1 MSRAST
7 GSALRRYERLLEPL
21 ARLESS
27 VTRAAPCPTGR
38 PHCLRLPG
46 MDAADIPVPG
56 TMPRVIG
63 VRGARHNNLQDIDV
77 DVPLWRTVAVV
88 GVSGSGKTSLAIGTL
103 YAEGMHRFLEGLST
117 YTRRRLTQ
125 AQRPDVDRIDHLP
138 SALALRQRPPI
149 PGPRSTVG
157 TMSEVLN
164 VLRLMM
170 SRLGSHLC
178 PNGHRI
184 GPSIAT
190 QAMEMACPV
199 CGVRFELPS
208 AESFAFNSY
217 GACPAC
223 HGLGVRSEVD
233 ESTLVPDPSKTIEDG
248 AVLPWNS
255 GGRRLSMY
263 AAGQLGVRLDVP
275 YQELT
280 DRERDIVLHGEPVQR
295 QVTLSSGRTGRSVQ
309 LSVNYD
315 NAVAAVERSLR
326 SDNERTRRLVQRFLV
341 TRVCSVCHGTRLRP
355 EALTSLLGGRNIA
368 EISEFRLDQLREFA
382 AGLPAELPADLERLT
397 AGLLAELTGAL
408 TPLLDVGLGYLT
420 LDRAGASL
428 STGERQRIELTSTVR
443 ASTTGMLYVLDEP
456 SVGLHPANVQGLHK
470 TITALAGNGNSV
482 VIVEHEREL
491 IRAADWVIELGPE
504 AGAKG
509 GTVIAEGTPSQL
521 EADPRSIIGPFLSGA
536 ASVSRDHPPWPGPD
550 GQIVLEVAD
559 LYNLHDVRV
568 AFPLHRLTALAGPSG
583 AGKTALVLD
592 SLIPAAR
599 ALLAEAPLPGHVRR
613 LDLGGIRQVI
623 QVDASPIGQNARSTP
638 ATYSGAFDQIR
649 RVFAES
655 AYARRRRWKPGH
667 FSFNTREGQCP
678 TCRGLGQIDLDV
690 QYLPDISV
698 QCPTCH
704 GTRYNDD
711 TLAVRVDG
719 LTIAEVLGLSVD
731 DALARFAGRGP
742 VAAALRPVSDVGLGY
757 LRLGEPTP
765 SLSGGESQRLRIA
778 SRLRASQRGALY
790 VFDEPS
796 TGLHPLDVAT
806 LVSVFDRLLDA
817 GATIIVIDHDLDLL
831 AAADHLIDMGPGGGP
846 DGGHIL
852 TAGPPEDVARA
863 PASVT
868 GPWLAE
874 HLHLAK

>member
-1 MSRAST
+1 
-7 GSALRRYERLLEPL
+7 
-21 ARLESS
+21 
-27 VTRAAPCPTGR
+27 
-38 PHCLRLPG
+38 
-46 MDAADIPVPG
+46 MDAGDIPVRGPL
-56 TMPRVIG
+56 PNVIA
-63 VRGARHNNLQDIDV
+63 VRGARHNNLKDIDV

-103 YAEGMHRFLEGLST
+103 YAEGMQRFLESLST
-117 YTRRRLTQ
+117 YSRRRLSQ
-125 AQRPDVDRIDHLP
+125 ARRPDVDRIEHLP
-138 SALALRQRPPI
+138 PALALRQRPPI

-178 PNGHRI
+178 PNGHRVS
-184 GPSIAT
+184 PSV
-190 QAMEMACPV
+190 AMLSEGEEIICPV
-199 CGVRFELPS
+199 CGVHFTHPS

-223 HGLGVRSEVD
+223 QGLGVRSEVD
-233 ESTLVPDPSKTIEDG
+233 ESTLVPDQDKTIEGG

-263 AAGQLGVRLDVP
+263 VAGELGVRLDVP
-275 YQELT
+275 FRELT
-280 DRERDIVLHGEPVQR
+280 DHERDIVLHGEPVR
-295 QVTLSSGRTGRSVQ
+295 RPVELRSGRTGREVE

-326 SDNERTRRLVQRFLV
+326 SDNERTRQLVQRFLI

-368 EISEFRLDQLREFA
+368 EISALGLGELREFTA
-382 AGLPAELPADLERLT
+382 GLPAGLPAELTRLT
-397 AGLLAELTGAL
+397 TGLLAELDSRL
-408 TPLLDVGLGYLT
+408 TPVLDVGLSYLT

-456 SVGLHPANVQGLHK
+456 SVGLHPSNVAGLRT
-470 TITALAGNGNSV
+470 TIAALAGNGNSV
-482 VIVEHEREL
+482 IVVEHEREV
-491 IRAADWVIELGPE
+491 IRAADWIIELGPA
-504 AGAKG
+504 AGDKG
-509 GTVIAEGTPSQL
+509 GTVIAQGTPGEL
-521 EADPRSIIGPFLSGA
+521 ETDPHSIIGPFLAGA
-536 ASVSRDHPPWPGPD
+536 PAVSTPRPVPPGP
-550 GQIVLEVAD
+550 GGEIAIEISD
-559 LYNLHDVRV
+559 LYNLHDLSA
-568 AFPLHRLTALAGPSG
+568 AFPLRRLTAVAGPSG

-592 SLIPAAR
+592 SLIPAAK
-599 ALLAEAPLPGHVRR
+599 ATLATSALPGHVRR
-613 LDLGGIRQVI
+613 LELGGISQVV

-649 RVFAES
+649 RLFADS

-678 TCRGLGQIDLDV
+678 TCRGLGHIDLDV
-690 QYLPDISV
+690 QYLPDITV
-698 QCPTCH
+698 TCPTCH
-704 GTRYNDD
+704 GTRFNDA
-711 TLAVRVDG
+711 TLAAKVDG
-719 LTIAEVLGLSVD
+719 LTIADVLGLSIR
-731 DALARFAGRGP
+731 DALERFAGYAP
-742 VAAALRPVSDVGLGY
+742 VAAALRPVNEVGLGY
-757 LRLGEPTP
+757 LLLGEPTP

-778 SRLRASQRGALY
+778 SRLRSSQRGALY

-796 TGLHPLDVAT
+796 TGLHPLDVGT
-806 LVSVFDRLLDA
+806 LVGVFDQLLEA

-846 DGGHIL
+846 DGGHIVA
-852 TAGPPEDVARA
+852 AGTPADVARA
-863 PASVT
+863 PGSVT

-874 HLHLAK
+874 HLSVTAAPGGG

>member
-1 MSRAST
+1 MPTNAI
-7 GSALRRYERLLEPL
+7 
-21 ARLESS
+21 S
-27 VTRAAPCPTGR
+27 VPDTLPT
-38 PHCLRLPG
+38 
-46 MDAADIPVPG
+46 
-56 TMPRVIG
+56 VIG
-63 VRGARHNNLQDIDV
+63 VRGARHNNLQDVDV

-117 YTRRRLTQ
+117 YSRRRLAQ
-125 AQRPDVDRIDHLP
+125 AQRPDVDRIEHLP
-138 SALALRQRPPI
+138 AALSLRQRPPV
-149 PGPRSTVG
+149 PGLRSTVG

-184 GPSIAT
+184 EPSIAT
-190 QAMEMACPV
+190 QGMEIVCPV
-199 CGVRFELPS
+199 CGVHFEPPS

-223 HGLGVRSEVD
+223 KGLGVRSEVD
-233 ESTLVPDPSKTIEDG
+233 VDTLVPDPDKTIEEG

-275 YQELT
+275 YKSLT
-280 DRERDIVLHGEPVQR
+280 PRERDIVLHGEPVQR
-295 QVTLSSGRTGRSVQ
+295 KVTLHSGRTGHSVE

-326 SDNERTRRLVQRFLV
+326 SDNERTRRLVQRFVV

-355 EALTSLLGGRNIA
+355 EALTSQLDGRNLA
-368 EISEFRLDQLREFA
+368 EISALGLDELPGFI
-382 AGLPAELPADLERLT
+382 AGLPAVLPAELSRMT
-397 AGLLAELTGAL
+397 AGLIAELNGTL
-408 TPLLDVGLGYLT
+408 NPLLDVGLGYLT
-420 LDRAGASL
+420 LDRAGVSL

-456 SVGLHPANVQGLHK
+456 SVGLHPSNVVGLRK

-482 VIVEHEREL
+482 VVVEHEREI
-491 IRAADWVIELGPE
+491 IRTADWVIELGPA

-509 GTVIAEGTPSQL
+509 GTIIAQGTPGEL
-521 EADPRSIIGPFLSGA
+521 EADPRSIMGPFLAGA
-536 ASVSRDHPPWPGPD
+536 PALRRDHLPGAPD
-550 GQIVLEVAD
+550 GEITLEVGD
-559 LYNLHDVRV
+559 LYNLHGVTA
-568 AFPLHRLTALAGPSG
+568 AFPVHRLTALAGPSG

-599 ALLAEAPLPGHVRR
+599 ALLSGSALPGHVRR
-613 LDLGGIRQVI
+613 LELAGVRQVV

-655 AYARRRRWKPGH
+655 PYARRRRWKPGH

-678 TCRGLGQIDLDV
+678 TCRGLGDIDLDV
-690 QYLPDISV
+690 QYLPDITV

-704 GTRYNDD
+704 GARFNDA

-719 LTIAEVLGLSVD
+719 LTIADVLTLTVH
-731 DALARFAGRGP
+731 DALDRFAGRAP
-742 VAAALRPVSDVGLGY
+742 VLAALRPVDEVGLGY

-778 SRLRASQRGALY
+778 SRLRSSQHGALY

-806 LVSVFDRLLDA
+806 LVGVFDRLMQA

-846 DGGHIL
+846 DGGHIVA
-852 TAGPPEDVARA
+852 AGTPEDVARA
-863 PASVT
+863 PGSPT

-874 HLHLAK
+874 HLDLAEATGTPAGSRRPG